1 MDYAVAE
8 PRRRTSDFAVA
19 LVLCLTV
26 LVAGCASKPRHR
38 RPATNPFTRPSEPR
52 PSTGPAPTLAASR
65 PASNVSDLE
74 IRTLPAQSFL
84 YARTRT
90 TYSDMQR
97 PVEQIMAD
105 LGQAAADGRFQPAGP
120 VTFVYLGAKQELSK
134 AFDLDIGFP
143 VTPGTR
149 PFGRFKVRTLPAFRC
164 ASVTYTGPVT
174 TIDKAYDRLIPAVQQ
189 AGLITTDETREI
201 YLNWE
206 GPDSPNDQV
215 LVSIG
220 LREGPGA
227 GK

>member
-1 MDYAVAE
+1 MDR
-8 PRRRTSDFAVA
+8 PIRRRA
-19 LVLCLTV
+19 LAAWASALLI
-26 LVAGCASKPRHR
+26 LSPLACAPKPRPRH
-38 RPATNPFTRPSEPR
+38 PATNPFTRR
-52 PSTGPAPTLAASR
+52 PASR
-65 PASNVSDLE
+65 PAATEPATLASSRPASSVSDMQVQ
-74 IRTLPAQSFL
+74 TLPAQTFL

-90 TYSDMQR
+90 TYSDLQR
-97 PVEQIMAD
+97 PVEQIMAE

-134 AFDLDIGFP
+134 AFDLEIGFP

-149 PFGRFKVRTLPAFRC
+149 PFGRFKVRTLPAFHC

-215 LVSIG
+215 LVAIG

>member
-1 MDYAVAE
+1 MDR
-8 PRRRTSDFAVA
+8 PIRRRA
-19 LVLCLTV
+19 LAAWASALLI
-26 LVAGCASKPRHR
+26 LSPLACAPKPRPRH
-38 RPATNPFTRPSEPR
+38 PATNPFTR
-52 PSTGPAPTLAASR
+52 APASR
-65 PASNVSDLE
+65 PAATEPATLASSRPASSVSDMQVQ
-74 IRTLPAQSFL
+74 TLPAQTFL

-90 TYSDMQR
+90 TYSDLQR
-97 PVEQIMAD
+97 PVEQIMAE

-134 AFDLDIGFP
+134 AFDLEIGFP
-143 VTPGTR
+143 VPPGTR
-149 PFGRFKVRTLPAFRC
+149 PFGRFKVRTLPAFHC

-215 LVSIG
+215 LVAIG